1 MQRAVELVE
10 RAAKVAS
17 CRRDERAVVRL
28 AQQLEEDA
36 RGVDE
41 HLLLQRGGDAAAQR
55 ALFIARIVERFG
67 VDYAAVAI
75 ERAPEQIVRR
85 DVVVIARLFDERE
98 PRLADAVFIVGQ
110 KRLRNAELF
119 RGLALGDPLFLP
131 QQGKGAGKV
140 SIHGNNLVK

>member
-67 VDYAAVAI
+67 VDHAAVAV
-75 ERAPEQIVRR
+75 ERAAEQIVRR
-85 DVVVIARLFDERE
+85 DVIVVARLLHKGESRF
-98 PRLADAVFIVGQ
+98 ADAVFIVAQ
-110 KRLRNAELF
+110 KRLADVKV
-119 RGLALGDPLFLP
+119 GGSLALALYPL
-131 QQGKGAGKV
+131 KETE
-140 SIHGNNLVK
+140 